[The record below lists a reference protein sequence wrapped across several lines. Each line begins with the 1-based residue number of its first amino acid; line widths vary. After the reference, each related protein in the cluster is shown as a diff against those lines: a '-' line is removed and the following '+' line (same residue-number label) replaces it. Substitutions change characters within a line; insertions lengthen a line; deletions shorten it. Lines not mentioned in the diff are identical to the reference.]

1 MKRYKFTTIVFTE
14 ARKLFMIIVASLM
27 CCLAADCASAQQG
40 DRATT
45 ADDHT
50 IMLLQPGAGGSMTDA
65 KNVFTPEVK
74 GATTVS
80 DARLGQV
87 LQFGDEANNG
97 ISVKDGGKIDF
108 SRGMTLDIWIQL
120 EQPDEKTP
128 NPGGTVFAKAGSFST
143 TIKDNSFDVKGYSFS
158 IESLSFPTVP
168 VVTTTDTQYKSYPV
182 GGTSFPGSEPLA
194 GNRWVRITL
203 TYDPAMK
210 VARSWIDGKLFWT
223 EYFSREE
230 ALPLQNNINSALNFV
245 AGMKHVRVGEI
256 HVSNMARAIEPLT
269 PFETYVHA
277 LPYRKQSAVIIDHIL
292 ASDLPVDVVLQSGNE
307 QLQKLSLADPKRKV
321 VFFDAPVSEGQYPLT
336 IKATSKG
343 KEVYSRDVNVYAG
356 DDTRD
361 PVRIDEKNRLV
372 INEKPVFPL
381 YVYHTFPEDVPLLAK
396 IGFTLFSARY
406 PNNVGFSLP
415 TRDDKSI
422 AIAKQF
428 LDLAKA
434 NDIWMVAN
442 GGIFAHG
449 GTSTQMNTEGHEALD
464 NHPALGIWYGADE
477 PGRNRIRQL
486 QPGYA
491 EAKQTITRPV
501 FSVTNRYD
509 HLETLAQTA
518 DILGNDP
525 YPIPNISFRY
535 VADFTKASV
544 KAVAGLKPVWTV
556 LPQYQYTPRDNKR
569 PTEQELRSM
578 AYIAIASGAQ
588 GLGIYAWDDRNA
600 ITKKGWRT
608 GDHPED
614 VRILEAVIGELNKLQ
629 DVLIIPNSTRDLTLT
644 PDNPAIHVAMK
655 ESEQDS
661 YLFVANDSRGAQ
673 EAALSIAGLQSADGV
688 DMHDASQKLSI
699 RSGKVHLQLPPLGTR
714 IYKLTNVK
722 SGE

>member
-1 MKRYKFTTIVFTE
+1 MRRHKFTTIVFNG
-14 ARKLFMIIVASLM
+14 ARKLFMILVAGLM

-40 DRATT
+40 NRTT

-50 IMLLQPGAGGSMTDA
+50 IMLLQPGASGTMTDA

-74 GATTVS
+74 GATTVN
-80 DARLGQV
+80 DASRGQV

-97 ISVKDGGKIDF
+97 IRVKDGGKIDF

-128 NPGGTVFAKAGSFST
+128 NLGGSVFAKAGSFST
-143 TIKDNSFDVKGYSFS
+143 MIKDNSFDVKGYSFS
-158 IESLSFPTVP
+158 IGSLSFPTVP
-168 VVTTTDTQYKSYPV
+168 VVTTTDRQYKTYPV
-182 GGTSFPGSEPLA
+182 GGTSFPGSEPLP

-210 VARSWIDGKLFWT
+210 VARSWTDGKLFWT

-230 ALPLQNNINSALNFV
+230 ALPLQNNVNSALSFV
-245 AGMKHVRVGEI
+245 AGMKNVRVGEI
-256 HVSNMARAIEPLT
+256 HVSNIARAIETLT

-292 ASDLPVDVVLQSGNE
+292 LSDLPVEVVLQSGNR
-307 QLQKLSLADPKRKV
+307 QLQELSLTDAKRKV
-321 VFFDAPVSEGQYPLT
+321 VFFDAPVSQGQYPLS

-343 KEVYSRDVNVYAG
+343 KEVYSREVNVYAG
-356 DDTRD
+356 DDTRN
-361 PVRIDEKNRLV
+361 PVRIDGKNRLV
-372 INEKPVFPL
+372 INGKPVFPL
-381 YVYHTFPEDVPLLAK
+381 FVYHTFPEDVPLLAK
-396 IGFTLFSARY
+396 IGFTLFTPRY
-406 PNNVGFSLP
+406 PNSAAFSLP

-434 NDIWMVAN
+434 NDILMAAS

-449 GTSTQMNTEGHEALD
+449 GTSTQMNTKGHEALD
-464 NHPALGIWYGADE
+464 DHPALGIWYGADE

-486 QPGYA
+486 QPGYT

-509 HLETLAQTA
+509 HLQTLGETV

-525 YPIPNISFRY
+525 YPIPNVSLRY
-535 VADFTKASV
+535 VADFTRASV

-556 LPQYQYTPRDNKR
+556 IPQYEYTPRDNKR

-578 AYIAIASGAQ
+578 AYLAIASGAQ

-614 VRILEAVIGELNKLQ
+614 VKILETVIGELNKLQ
-629 DVLIIPNSTRDLTLT
+629 GVLIIPNSTRVLTLT

-655 ESEQDS
+655 ESGQDS

-673 EAALSIAGLQSADGV
+673 EATLSIAGLQSADGV
-688 DMHDASQKLSI
+688 DVHNGSQKISI
-699 RSGKVHLQLPPLGTR
+699 RGGNVLLQLPPIGTR

>member
-1 MKRYKFTTIVFTE
+1 MKRHKYTTTVFND
-14 ARKLFMIIVASLM
+14 ARRLFMLFVASLM
-27 CCLAADCASAQQG
+27 CCLTTDCASAQQG
-40 DRATT
+40 NGTTT

-50 IMLLQPGAGGSMTDA
+50 IMLLQPGTNGTMIDA

-80 DARLGQV
+80 DASLGQV

-97 ISVKDGGKIDF
+97 IRVKDDGKIDF
-108 SRGMTLDIWIQL
+108 SCGMTLDIWIHL

-128 NPGGTVFAKAGSFST
+128 NPGGSVFAKAGSFST
-143 TIKDNSFDVKGYSFS
+143 MIRDNSFDVKGYSFS
-158 IESLSFPTVP
+158 IGSLSFPTVP
-168 VVTTTDTQYKSYPV
+168 VVTTTDTQYKTYPV
-182 GGTSFPGSEPLA
+182 GGTSFPGSEPLS

-230 ALPLQNNINSALNFV
+230 ALPLQNNVNSALSFV
-245 AGMKHVRVGEI
+245 AGMKNVRVGEI
-256 HVSNMARAIEPLT
+256 HVSNVARAIETLT

-292 ASDLPVDVVLQSGNE
+292 SSDLPVNVVLQSGNK
-307 QLQKLSLADPKRKV
+307 QLQKLSLTDAKRKV
-321 VFFDAPVSEGQYPLT
+321 VFFDAPVSDGQYPLS
-336 IKATSKG
+336 IKATSNG
-343 KEVYSRDVNVYAG
+343 KEVYSRVVNVYAG

-372 INEKPVFPL
+372 INGKPVFPL

-396 IGFTLFSARY
+396 LGFTLFSARY
-406 PNNVGFSLP
+406 PNDVAFSLP

-428 LDLAKA
+428 LDLAKV
-434 NDIWMVAN
+434 NDILMVAN

-449 GTSTQMNTEGHEALD
+449 GTNTQMNTKGNEALD
-464 NHPALGIWYGADE
+464 DHPALGIWYGADE

-491 EAKQTITRPV
+491 EAKQKITRPV
-501 FSVTNRYD
+501 LSVTNRFD
-509 HLETLAQTA
+509 HLETLGETA

-556 LPQYQYTPRDNKR
+556 IPQYQYTPSDNKR

-614 VRILEAVIGELNKLQ
+614 VRILETVIGELNKLQ
-629 DVLIIPNSTRDLTLT
+629 DVLIIPNSTRVLTLA
-644 PDNPAIHVAMK
+644 PDNPAIHVAIK
-655 ESEQDS
+655 ESGQDS

-673 EAALSIAGLQSADGV
+673 EATLSIADLQSVDGV
-688 DMHDASQKLSI
+688 DVHDASQKLSI
-699 RSGKVHLQLPPLGTR
+699 RGGKVHLQLSPLGAR
-714 IYKLTNVK
+714 IYQLSNIQE
-722 SGE
+722 GG